1 MTLLTSPP
9 GLRRVS
15 GTAGVV
21 PGALIPGKHKS
32 KKTLPT
38 GKKTGGGGRRA
49 NHHVV
54 LCPLFF
60 LPPRSHSYKLQAVK
74 AGRV

>member
-32 KKTLPT
+32 KKNPSDR
-38 GKKTGGGGRRA
+38 GKTGGGRRA

-54 LCPLFF
+54 LYPLFF

>member
-38 GKKTGGGGRRA
+38 GEKRGEDEGQIIMSFSA
-49 NHHVV
+49 HCFSYPQDLIHIN
-54 LCPLFF
+54 
-60 LPPRSHSYKLQAVK
+60 YKL
-74 AGRV
+74 